1 MLVIGEN
8 INASN
13 KSVAEA
19 ISRRDR
25 EFLESLAM
33 SVAAAGAD
41 FIDVNAGAGHG
52 TPEQEIAT
60 MEWLVEVVQKATEK
74 PLAIDSDNPSV
85 MEAALRKYR
94 FSLPGETPII
104 NSVNA
109 EPERLESI
117 GSLAA
122 KHHAW
127 LVALAMGT
135 NGIPENVEERLAAC
149 DLIMTHLTRL
159 GVGAEQIFFDPLVL
173 PISVDSG
180 QGIVTLKTIE
190 QIKSRYPGARTVM
203 GLSNISYGLPNR
215 KLANRAFLMMAA
227 YAGLDAVIL
236 DPLDAKAMSFIKVA
250 NMLTGRD
257 TLCKDYIRAYR
268 KGMLVD

>member
-13 KSVAEA
+13 RAVAEA
-19 ISRRDR
+19 IAGRDR
-25 EFLESLAM
+25 EFLENLARAE
-33 SVAAAGAD
+33 AAAGAD

-52 TPEQEIAT
+52 TPEQEIVT

-74 PLAIDSDNPSV
+74 PLAIDSDSPSV
-85 MEAALRKYR
+85 IEAALHKYH
-94 FSLPGETPII
+94 GERPLI

-109 EPERLESI
+109 EPERLASV
-117 GSLAA
+117 GPLAA
-122 KHHAW
+122 ERKAW

-135 NGIPENVEERLAAC
+135 DGIPNNVEERLAAC
-149 DLIMTHLTRL
+149 ELILTHLGRL
-159 GVGAEQIFFDPLVL
+159 GLEAEQVFFDPLVL

-190 QIKSRYPGARTVM
+190 QIKSRYPGARTVI

-215 KLANRAFLMMAA
+215 KVVNRGFLLMAA

-236 DPLDAKAMSFIKVA
+236 DPLDAKIMSFIRIA
-250 NMLTGRD
+250 NMLMGD
-257 TLCKDYIRAYR
+257 DPLCRKYIRDYR
-268 KGMLVD
+268 KGILVD